1 MRRKLI
7 LLVGLALAALVV
19 TGCAQSTPKTPAVPP
34 TKTPKPTFTATAN
47 APAAPL
53 AVSTATK
60 PPATPTAAAPAT
72 AVPSPTV
79 VPPTAAPPTPAA
91 PKLTATQNVNV
102 RGGPGANYA
111 KIGEL
116 TAGQAF
122 DIVGK
127 NSAGDWYQFSFNGQQ
142 GWVRQDFVTL
152 TGDAGVVQIAQNIPA
167 PPPTARPAPPP
178 QPTAPPAPAAPP
190 PPAAPPAP
198 SYPFSLVKGVERCDP
213 NVGNTYFNGFVRNR
227 DNSAA
232 NGVCVHVAFYGPRQ
246 TKCSGCGGVGDG
258 VWGFSPFGGPA
269 PKGTR
274 VEIFVVSCEKV
285 PESGQNEGTGFSNL
299 TPQSEKWERTIG
311 ESEQCTGITF
321 VKN

>member
-1 MRRKLI
+1 MRRNLI

-53 AVSTATK
+53 DMPAATK
-60 PPATPTAAAPAT
+60 PPVTPTTAATAT
-72 AVPSPTV
+72 AVPSPTP
-79 VPPTAAPPTPAA
+79 VPATPTPAA
-91 PKLTATQNVNV
+91 PRITANQNVNV

-116 TAGQAF
+116 TAGQSF

-152 TGDAGVVQIAQNIPA
+152 NGDAGVVQIAQNIPA

-178 QPTAPPAPAAPP
+178 PPTAPPAPPA
-190 PPAAPPAP
+190 PAAPPAP
-198 SYPFSLVKGVERCDP
+198 SYPFSLVKGAERCDP
-213 NVGNTYFNGFVRNR
+213 NVGNTYFNGFVRSR
-227 DNSAA
+227 DNSPL

-246 TKCSGCGGVGDG
+246 TKCSGCGGAGDG

-269 PKGTR
+269 PKGTT
-274 VEIFVVSCEKV
+274 VEVFVVSCEKV
-285 PESGQNEGTGFSNL
+285 PESGQSEATGFSNL
-299 TPQSEKWERTIG
+299 TPQSEKWVHTVN